1 MLETLGQ
8 PYLDSTCLA
17 FLVLHGYVPQ
27 LPDANPDRGASES
40 GRVAQTY
47 SLETGLVGWPLAAGI
62 GPISLRT
69 PRLSS
74 WEPMTPKK
82 FELMAL
88 DRGLIGREVP
98 GNDNER
104 LGHVIEPE
112 MAAVVVSPQGFVFY
126 WDGSHRVLV
135 SDVGRLADSSQPLTG
150 YKSESQWSNYSLDEG
165 HVQGPGHG
173 GVARD
178 EAGVGNGVTPI
189 LVDPE
194 QLYFDSIAEFGMRMG
209 SPVDESRN
217 ELFGRYMPAAAA
229 FVKDQFGVDTSR
241 IDWQAANTERFINDS
256 FSHTAPFDPASA
268 CAALRHAVAQQA
280 APAAINKAFTRTATP
295 QTQRSPI
302 QRPAR

>member
-1 MLETLGQ
+1 MFGTLGQ
-8 PYLDSTCLA
+8 PYLDSTCLT
-17 FLVLHGYVPQ
+17 FLALHGYIPQ
-27 LPDANPDRGASES
+27 LPSTNPDRGASES
-40 GRVAQTY
+40 SRVAQTY
-47 SLETGLVGWPLAAGI
+47 SLETGLVEWPLTAGI

-88 DRGLIGREVP
+88 DRSLIGREVP

-104 LGHVIEPE
+104 LGRIIEPE

-126 WDGSHRVLV
+126 WDGSRSVLV
-135 SDVGRLADSSQPLTG
+135 SDVGRLADSPQPLTG
-150 YKSESQWSNYSLDEG
+150 YKSESQWSKYSLDRG

-189 LVDPE
+189 LVHPG
-194 QLYFDSIAEFGMRMG
+194 QLYFDSIAEFGMMMG
-209 SPVDESRN
+209 SPIDESHN
-217 ELFGRYMPAAAA
+217 DCCGKYTPAAAA
-229 FVKDQFGVDTSR
+229 FVQDQFGVDASH
-241 IDWQAANTERFINDS
+241 IDWQAADKERHINGS

-268 CAALRHAVAQQA
+268 CAALRHAVTQQA
-280 APAAINKAFTRTATP
+280 APAAVSAAFTRTATTRP
-295 QTQRSPI
+295 QRSPT